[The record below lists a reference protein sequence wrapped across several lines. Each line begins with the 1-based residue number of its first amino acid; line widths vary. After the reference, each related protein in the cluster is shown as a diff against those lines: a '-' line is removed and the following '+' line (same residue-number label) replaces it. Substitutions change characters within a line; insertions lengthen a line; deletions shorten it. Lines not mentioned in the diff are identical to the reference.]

1 MVLRADLI
9 FSNWIFAWV
18 LIYIS
23 GLTKFSP
30 KIAVIIAILENIGT
44 ALLLKTV
51 NAKTLQAVILYF
63 LLKVIAFAFVIN
75 DPIVLQDMIAL
86 TVLFLIY
93 VAWVI
98 INGETVIGYYKK
110 IHHSLNNNDNNTPFV
125 NFINKYYLHATK
137 FERVVW

>member
-110 IHHSLNNNDNNTPFV
+110 IHQSLNNNDNNTPFV
-125 NFINKYYLHATK
+125 NFINNILFTRNKI
-137 FERVVW
+137 